1 MKVRVCFVGS
11 WSKKLYLKNFQNDE
25 KNLVEQV
32 KSQDKIIK
40 FLKQR
45 LSEAESRMD
54 EFNKMKDVQAS
65 SLALIFFL
73 PPYAAA
79 GAQTQV
85 SRVAPMRDFLEG
97 CSTNWSTATAPFFC
111 FFLSGGRHQFVQP
124 LSAYQ
129 F

>member
-1 MKVRVCFVGS
+1 MLDREVKSCL
-11 WSKKLYLKNFQNDE
+11 SKIFHNDE

-73 PPYAAA
+73 TTLCR
-79 GAQTQV
+79 G
-85 SRVAPMRDFLEG
+85 RDSNPG
-97 CSTNWSTATAPFFC
+97 
-111 FFLSGGRHQFVQP
+111 Q
-124 LSAYQ
+124 
-129 F
+129 

>member
-1 MKVRVCFVGS
+1 MDREVKRYH
-11 WSKKLYLKNFQNDE
+11 SKIFQNDE

-65 SLALIFFL
+65 LLALIFFL

-79 GAQTQV
+79 GTQTQV

-97 CSTNWSTATAPFFC
+97 CSTN
-111 FFLSGGRHQFVQP
+111 
-124 LSAYQ
+124 
-129 F
+129 